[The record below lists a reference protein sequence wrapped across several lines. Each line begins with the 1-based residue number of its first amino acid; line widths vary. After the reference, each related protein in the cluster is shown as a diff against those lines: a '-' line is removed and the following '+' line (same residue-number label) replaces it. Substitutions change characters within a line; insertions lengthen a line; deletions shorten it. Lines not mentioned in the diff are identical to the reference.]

1 MPPLFNTAVKDKC
14 AINILFSEVYCS
26 HFGCATLFFFCNYN
40 WYVSIWSIKFVS
52 PLTTRISV
60 FASSPACRLWCSNSP
75 QSARSLGVIFDE
87 HMSPHTHVSSICRS
101 SFYDLRNLSRIKKYF
116 TKESAAVAVHAFVTS
131 KLGYCNELLYGLPKY
146 QCYEKLSK

>member
-87 HMSPHTHVSSICRS
+87 YMSPHTHVSSICRS